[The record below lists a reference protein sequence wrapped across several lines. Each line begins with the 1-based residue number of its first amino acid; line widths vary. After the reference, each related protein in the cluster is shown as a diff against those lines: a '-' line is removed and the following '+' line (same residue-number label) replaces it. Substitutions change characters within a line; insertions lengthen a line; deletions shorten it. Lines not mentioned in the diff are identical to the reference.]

1 VSYRERPPHPALAAF
16 VDRFW
21 TSTIAP
27 GDPARR
33 ILPDGCIDLL
43 VNLTDGQT
51 VVVGTMTRAVTVPA
65 HRRSEV
71 VAVRFR
77 PGAAFP
83 FLGLP
88 VSALT
93 DRVAPA
99 SELGLRWAGGL
110 GDDGTA
116 LGRLELA
123 LLQRLPAVDHLTDHA
138 VKALLSPVPPSID
151 DLARALGCTRQHLAR
166 TFRQRV
172 GVSPKQLG
180 RVARMQRATLQ
191 LQRPRRSPP
200 GSLAQVAATLGYF
213 DEAHMDRDFRAL
225 AGVTPGTAAGAPD
238 SIFPIP
244 SLFGLA
250 SPRS

>member
-1 VSYRERPPHPALAAF
+1 VSYRERTPHPALAAF

-21 TSTIAP
+21 TSTSAP

-51 VVVGTMTRAVTVPA
+51 VVVGTMTRALAVPA
-65 HRRSEV
+65 HRHSEV

-88 VSALT
+88 VAALT

-99 SELGLRWAGGL
+99 SELGLRWADGL
-110 GDDGTA
+110 GEDETA

-123 LLQRLPAVDHLTDHA
+123 LLQRLPPVDHLTDHA

-151 DLARALGCTRQHLAR
+151 ELARALGCTRQHLAR

-191 LQRPRRSPP
+191 LQRRRRSPP